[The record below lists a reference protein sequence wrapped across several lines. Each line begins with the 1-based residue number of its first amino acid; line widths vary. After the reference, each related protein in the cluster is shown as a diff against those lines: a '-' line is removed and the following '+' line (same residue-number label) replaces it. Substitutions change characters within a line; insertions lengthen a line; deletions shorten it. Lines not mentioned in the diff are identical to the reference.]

1 MDKIASALRGVA
13 GCNINIMAPDTP
25 AAQAAAKRL
34 LDIFGSCGFPGQII
48 TGSNA
53 PISASLE
60 LQSHCHNAAAALAI
74 QTALHDGGFR
84 APLLIDDHVPI
95 EAILICLGRRGLF

>member
-1 MDKIASALRGVA
+1 MDKIASTLRGVA

-34 LDIFGSCGFPGQII
+34 LDIFGSCGFPGEIV
-48 TGSNA
+48 TGTNDPLTS
-53 PISASLE
+53 SLE
-60 LQSHCHNAAAALAI
+60 LQSNCQNAAAALAV

-84 APLLIDDHVPI
+84 APLLIDDRVPT